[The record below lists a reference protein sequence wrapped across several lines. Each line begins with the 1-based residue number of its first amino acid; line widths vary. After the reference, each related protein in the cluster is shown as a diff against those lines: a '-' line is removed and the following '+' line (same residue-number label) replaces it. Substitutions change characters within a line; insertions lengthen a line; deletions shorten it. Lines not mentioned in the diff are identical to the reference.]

1 MTRRN
6 VDHHADNEVVSIMIE
21 PVNTRL
27 GLDGKLALVTAGT
40 HGLGLAIASKL
51 CDNGAHVILTTSA
64 DDPDLERAKLVLA
77 GKPGSVT
84 VTQLDIADEH
94 SVRLLLDQIKQ
105 DRGQLDMF
113 VHHAVSPD
121 LTPLLNVVEPLAKA
135 FVDGGRVVI
144 AGYTVTPVHGVI
156 RTLALEMAWYR
167 VAVNAVVTT
176 VVDNG
181 PMNIDPDLVD
191 RLAIKSPSGRVTL
204 PQDIANAVALLCT
217 DEASWIQGQVIT
229 VDGGLELLERWG
241 ETR

>member
-1 MTRRN
+1 
-6 VDHHADNEVVSIMIE
+6 MIE

-27 GLDGKLALVTAGT
+27 GLDGKIAVVTSGT

-51 CDNGAHVILTTSA
+51 CDNGAHVILTTSDA
-64 DDPDLERAKLVLA
+64 DNVDLERAKLVLA
-77 GKPGSVT
+77 GKPGSVS
-84 VTQLDIADEH
+84 VAQLDVQDEH
-94 SVRLLLDQIKQ
+94 SVRLLLDRVKEE
-105 DRGQLDMF
+105 RGQLDVF

-121 LTPLLNVVEPLAKA
+121 LTPLLNIVEPLAKA
-135 FVDGGRVVI
+135 LVDGGRVVI
-144 AGYTVTPVHGVI
+144 AGYTVTPVHGVV
-156 RTLALEMAWYR
+156 RTLALEMAWYK

-191 RLAIKSPSGRVTL
+191 RLAIKSPSGRVTV
-204 PQDIANAVALLCT
+204 PQDIANAVSLLCT
-217 DEASWIQGQVIT
+217 DEAAWIQGQVIT

>member
-1 MTRRN
+1 
-6 VDHHADNEVVSIMIE
+6 VVSIMIE

-27 GLDGKLALVTAGT
+27 GLDGKIALVTSGT
-40 HGLGLAIASKL
+40 HGLGLAVAGKL
-51 CDNGAHVILTTSA
+51 CDNGAHVILTTSPGDVDA
-64 DDPDLERAKLVLA
+64 ERAMLVLG
-77 GKPGSVT
+77 GKPGSASV
-84 VTQLDIADEH
+84 VPLDLHDEH
-94 SVRLLLDQIKQ
+94 AVRSLLEQVKLERGRLD
-105 DRGQLDMF
+105 LF

-176 VVDNG
+176 VIDNG
-181 PMNIDPDLVD
+181 PMNIDPELVD
-191 RLAIKSPSGRVTL
+191 RLAIKSPSGRVTV
-204 PQDIANAVALLCT
+204 PEDVANAVALLCT
-217 DEASWIQGQVIT
+217 EEAAWIQGQVIT

>member
-1 MTRRN
+1 
-6 VDHHADNEVVSIMIE
+6 MIE

>member
-1 MTRRN
+1 M
-6 VDHHADNEVVSIMIE
+6 MIE
-21 PVNTRL
+21 PINTRL
-27 GLDGKLALVTAGT
+27 GLDGKIALVTSGT

-51 CDNGAHVILTTSA
+51 CDNGAHVILTTS
-64 DDPDLERAKLVLA
+64 DDDVDIERAKTVLA
-77 GKPGSVT
+77 GKPGSVA
-84 VTQLDIADEH
+84 VTQLNIHDEH
-94 SVRLLLDQIKQ
+94 SVRLLFDRIKEERGGLDV
-105 DRGQLDMF
+105 F

-121 LTPLLNVVEPLAKA
+121 LTPLLNIVEPLAKA

-204 PQDIANAVALLCT
+204 PEDIANAVSLLCT
-217 DEASWIQGQVIT
+217 DEAAWIQGQVIT

>member
-1 MTRRN
+1 
-6 VDHHADNEVVSIMIE
+6 MIE

-27 GLDGKLALVTAGT
+27 GLDGKIALVTSGT

-51 CDNGAHVILTTSA
+51 CDNGAHVIITTSPGDVDA
-64 DDPDLERAKLVLA
+64 ERALLVLG
-77 GKPGSVT
+77 GKPGSASV
-84 VTQLDIADEH
+84 VSLDIHDEH
-94 SVRLLLDQIKQ
+94 AVRVLLEQVKQ
-105 DRGQLDMF
+105 ERGQLDLF

-121 LTPLLNVVEPLAKA
+121 LTPLLNLVEPLAKA
-135 FVDGGRVVI
+135 FVDGGRVVV

-204 PQDIANAVALLCT
+204 PEDVANAVALLCA
-217 DEASWIQGQVIT
+217 DEAAWIQGQVIT

>member
-1 MTRRN
+1 
-6 VDHHADNEVVSIMIE
+6 VVSIMIE

-27 GLDGKLALVTAGT
+27 GLDDRIALVTSGT

-51 CDNGAHVILTTSA
+51 CDNGAHVILTTSE
-64 DDPDLERAKLVLA
+64 DDVDAERAKLVLA
-77 GKPGSVT
+77 GKPGSVS
-84 VTQLDIADEH
+84 VVPLDIHDEGA
-94 SVRLLLDQIKQ
+94 VRVLLERVKQERGRLDV
-105 DRGQLDMF
+105 F

-121 LTPLLNVVEPLAKA
+121 LTPLLNVVEPLAKT

-204 PQDIANAVALLCT
+204 PQDVANAVALLCT
-217 DEASWIQGQVIT
+217 DEAAWIQGQVIT

>member
-1 MTRRN
+1 
-6 VDHHADNEVVSIMIE
+6 VVSIMIE

-27 GLDGKLALVTAGT
+27 GLDGKIALVTSGT
-40 HGLGLAIASKL
+40 HGLGLAVAGKL
-51 CDNGAHVILTTSA
+51 CDNGAHVILTTSPGDVDA
-64 DDPDLERAKLVLA
+64 DRAMLVLA
-77 GKPGSVT
+77 GKPGS
-84 VTQLDIADEH
+84 A
-94 SVRLLLDQIKQ
+94 SVVP
-105 DRGQLDMF
+105 LDMHDENAVRALLEQVKLERGRLDLF

-181 PMNIDPDLVD
+181 PMNIDPELVD
-191 RLAIKSPSGRVTL
+191 RLAIKSPSGRVTV
-204 PQDIANAVALLCT
+204 PEDVANAVALLCT
-217 DEASWIQGQVIT
+217 EEAAWIQGQVIT

>member
-1 MTRRN
+1 
-6 VDHHADNEVVSIMIE
+6 MIE

-27 GLDGKLALVTAGT
+27 GLDGKIALVTSGT

-51 CDNGAHVILTTSA
+51 CDNGAHVILTTS
-64 DDPDLERAKLVLA
+64 DDDVDIERAKTVLA
-77 GKPGSVT
+77 GKPGSVA
-84 VTQLDIADEH
+84 VTQLNIHDEH
-94 SVRLLLDQIKQ
+94 SVRQLLEQVKQ
-105 DRGQLDMF
+105 ERGQLDVF

-121 LTPLLNVVEPLAKA
+121 LTPLLNIVEPLAKSLQ
-135 FVDGGRVVI
+135 DGGRVVI

-204 PQDIANAVALLCT
+204 PEDIANAVSLLCT
-217 DEASWIQGQVIT
+217 DEAAWIQGQVIT

>member
-1 MTRRN
+1 
-6 VDHHADNEVVSIMIE
+6 MIE
-21 PVNTRL
+21 PANTRL
-27 GLDGKLALVTAGT
+27 GLDGKIALVTSGT

-51 CDNGAHVILTTSA
+51 CDNGAHVILTTS
-64 DDPDLERAKLVLA
+64 DDDVDIERAKTVLA

-84 VTQLDIADEH
+84 VTQLDIQDEH
-94 SVRLLLDQIKQ
+94 SVRLLLDQVKQ
-105 DRGQLDMF
+105 ERGQLDVF

-121 LTPLLNVVEPLAKA
+121 LTPLLNIVEPLAKSLQ
-135 FVDGGRVVI
+135 DGGRVVV

-204 PQDIANAVALLCT
+204 PEDIANAVSLLCT
-217 DEASWIQGQVIT
+217 DEAAWIQGQVIT

>member
-1 MTRRN
+1 
-6 VDHHADNEVVSIMIE
+6 MIE

-27 GLDGKLALVTAGT
+27 GLDDKVALVTAGT
-40 HGLGLAIASKL
+40 HGLGLAVASKL
-51 CDNGAHVILTTSA
+51 CDSGAHVILTTST
-64 DDPDLERAKLVLA
+64 DDVDVDRAKLVL
-77 GKPGSVT
+77 GGRPGSVS
-84 VTQLDIADEH
+84 VVPLDLGDENA
-94 SVRLLLDQIKQ
+94 VRVLLDRIKQ
-105 DRGQLDMF
+105 ERGRLDVF

-121 LTPLLNVVEPLAKA
+121 LTPLLNIVEPLAKSLQ
-135 FVDGGRVVI
+135 DGGRVVI

-204 PQDIANAVALLCT
+204 PEDIANAVALLCT
-217 DEASWIQGQVIT
+217 DEAAWIQGQVIT

>member
-1 MTRRN
+1 
-6 VDHHADNEVVSIMIE
+6 MIE

-27 GLDGKLALVTAGT
+27 GLDGKIALVTSGT
-40 HGLGLAIASKL
+40 HGLGLAIAGKL
-51 CDNGAHVILTTSA
+51 CDNGAHVILTTSPGDVDA
-64 DDPDLERAKLVLA
+64 DRAMLVLA
-77 GKPGSVT
+77 GKPGS
-84 VTQLDIADEH
+84 A
-94 SVRLLLDQIKQ
+94 SVVP
-105 DRGQLDMF
+105 LDMHDENAVRSLLEQVKLERGRLDLF

-121 LTPLLNVVEPLAKA
+121 LTPLLNVVEPLAKT
-135 FVDGGRVVI
+135 FVDGGRVVV

-181 PMNIDPDLVD
+181 PMNIDPELVD
-191 RLAIKSPSGRVTL
+191 RLAIKSPSGRVTV
-204 PQDIANAVALLCT
+204 PEDVANAVALLCT
-217 DEASWIQGQVIT
+217 EEAAWIQGQVIT

>member
-1 MTRRN
+1 
-6 VDHHADNEVVSIMIE
+6 MIE

-27 GLDGKLALVTAGT
+27 GLDDKVALVTAGT
-40 HGLGLAIASKL
+40 HGLGLAVASKL
-51 CDNGAHVILTTSA
+51 CDSGAHVILTTST
-64 DDPDLERAKLVLA
+64 DDVDVDRAKLVL
-77 GKPGSVT
+77 GGRPGSVS
-84 VTQLDIADEH
+84 VVPLDLGDENA
-94 SVRLLLDQIKQ
+94 VRVLLDRIKQ
-105 DRGQLDMF
+105 ERGRLDVF

-121 LTPLLNVVEPLAKA
+121 LTPLLNIVEPLAKA

-176 VVDNG
+176 IVDNG
-181 PMNIDPDLVD
+181 PMNLDPDLVD

-204 PQDIANAVALLCT
+204 PEDVANAVALLCT
-217 DEASWIQGQVIT
+217 DEAAWIQGQVIT
-229 VDGGLELLERWG
+229 ADGGLELLERWG

>member
-1 MTRRN
+1 
-6 VDHHADNEVVSIMIE
+6 MIE

-27 GLDGKLALVTAGT
+27 GLDGKIALVTSGT

-51 CDNGAHVILTTSA
+51 CDNGAHVIITA
-64 DDPDLERAKLVLA
+64 PPGDVDAERALLVLS
-77 GKPGSVT
+77 GKPGSASV
-84 VTQLDIADEH
+84 VPLDVQDEH
-94 SVRLLLDQIKQ
+94 AVRVLLEQVKQ
-105 DRGQLDMF
+105 DRGRLDLF

-121 LTPLLNVVEPLAKA
+121 LTPLLNLVEPLAKA

-181 PMNIDPDLVD
+181 PMNIDPELVD

-204 PQDIANAVALLCT
+204 PEDVANAVALLCA
-217 DEASWIQGQVIT
+217 DEAAWIQGQVIT

>member
-1 MTRRN
+1 
-6 VDHHADNEVVSIMIE
+6 VVSIMIE

-27 GLDGKLALVTAGT
+27 GLDGKIAVVTSGT
-40 HGLGLAIASKL
+40 YGLGLAIASKL
-51 CDNGAHVILTTSA
+51 CDNGAHVILTTS
-64 DDPDLERAKLVLA
+64 DEDNVDLERAKIVLA
-77 GKPGSVT
+77 GKPGSVS
-84 VTQLDIADEH
+84 VTHLDVQDEH
-94 SVRLLLDQIKQ
+94 SVRLLLARVKEE
-105 DRGQLDMF
+105 RGQLDVF

-121 LTPLLNVVEPLAKA
+121 LTPLLNIVEPLAKA
-135 FVDGGRVVI
+135 LVDGGRVVI
-144 AGYTVTPVHGVI
+144 AGYTVTPVHGVV
-156 RTLALEMAWYR
+156 RTLALEMAWYK

-204 PQDIANAVALLCT
+204 PQDIANAVSLLCT
-217 DEASWIQGQVIT
+217 DEAAWIQGQVIT

>member
-1 MTRRN
+1 
-6 VDHHADNEVVSIMIE
+6 MIE

-27 GLDGKLALVTAGT
+27 GLDGKIALVTSGT

-51 CDNGAHVILTTSA
+51 CDNGAHVILTTS
-64 DDPDLERAKLVLA
+64 DDDVDLERAKTVLA

-84 VTQLDIADEH
+84 VTQLDIQDEH

-105 DRGQLDMF
+105 ERGQLDVF

-121 LTPLLNVVEPLAKA
+121 LTPLLNIVEPLAKSLQ
-135 FVDGGRVVI
+135 DGGRVVI

-204 PQDIANAVALLCT
+204 PEDIANAVALLCT
-217 DEASWIQGQVIT
+217 DEAAWIQGQVIT

>member
-1 MTRRN
+1 
-6 VDHHADNEVVSIMIE
+6 MIE

-27 GLDGKLALVTAGT
+27 GLDGKIALVTSGT
-40 HGLGLAIASKL
+40 HGLGLAIAGKL
-51 CDNGAHVILTTSA
+51 CDNGAHVILTTSPGDVDA
-64 DDPDLERAKLVLA
+64 DRAMLVLA
-77 GKPGSVT
+77 GKPGSASV
-84 VTQLDIADEH
+84 VPLDLHDE
-94 SVRLLLDQIKQ
+94 SAVRSLLEQVKLERGRLD
-105 DRGQLDMF
+105 LF

-181 PMNIDPDLVD
+181 PMNIDPELVD
-191 RLAIKSPSGRVTL
+191 RLAIKSPSGRVTV
-204 PQDIANAVALLCT
+204 PEDVANAVALLCT
-217 DEASWIQGQVIT
+217 EEAAWIQGQVIT

>member
-1 MTRRN
+1 
-6 VDHHADNEVVSIMIE
+6 MIE
-21 PVNTRL
+21 PFNTRL
-27 GLDGKLALVTAGT
+27 GLDGKIALVTSGT

-51 CDNGAHVILTTSA
+51 CDNGAHVILTTSPGDVDA
-64 DDPDLERAKLVLA
+64 ERAQVVLG
-77 GKPGSVT
+77 GKPGSVS
-84 VTQLDIADEH
+84 VLPLDMHDEN
-94 SVRLLLDQIKQ
+94 SVRTLLERIKQ
-105 DRGQLDMF
+105 ERGRLDLF

-121 LTPLLNVVEPLAKA
+121 LTPLLNVVEPLAKT

-181 PMNIDPDLVD
+181 PMNIDPELVD

-204 PQDIANAVALLCT
+204 PEDVANAVALLCM
-217 DEASWIQGQVIT
+217 DEAAWIQGQVIT

>member
-1 MTRRN
+1 
-6 VDHHADNEVVSIMIE
+6 VVSIMIE

-27 GLDGKLALVTAGT
+27 GLDGKIALVTSGT

-51 CDNGAHVILTTSA
+51 CDSGAHVILTTS
-64 DDPDLERAKLVLA
+64 DDDVDLERAKLVLA
-77 GKPGSVT
+77 GKPGSVS
-84 VTQLDIADEH
+84 VTQLNIHDEH
-94 SVRLLLDQIKQ
+94 AVRTLLDRVKQ
-105 DRGQLDMF
+105 ERGQLDVF

-121 LTPLLNVVEPLAKA
+121 LTPLLNIVEPLAKA
-135 FVDGGRVVI
+135 LVDGGRVVI

-156 RTLALEMAWYR
+156 RTLALEMAWYK

-204 PQDIANAVALLCT
+204 PQDIANAVSLLCT
-217 DEASWIQGQVIT
+217 DEAAWIQGQVIT

>member
-1 MTRRN
+1 MAGRN

-27 GLDGKLALVTAGT
+27 GLDGKIALVTSGT

-51 CDNGAHVILTTSA
+51 CDNGAHVILTTT
-64 DDPDLERAKLVLA
+64 DDDVDIERAKIVLA
-77 GKPGSVT
+77 GKPGSVA
-84 VTQLDIADEH
+84 VTQLNIHDEH
-94 SVRLLLDQIKQ
+94 SVRLLFDRVKEERGRLDI
-105 DRGQLDMF
+105 F

-121 LTPLLNVVEPLAKA
+121 LTPLLNIVEPLAKV

-204 PQDIANAVALLCT
+204 PGDIANAVALLCT
-217 DEASWIQGQVIT
+217 DEAAWVQGQVIT

>member
-1 MTRRN
+1 
-6 VDHHADNEVVSIMIE
+6 MIE

-64 DDPDLERAKLVLA
+64 DDVDLERAKLVLA

-84 VTQLDIADEH
+84 VTQLDITDEH
-94 SVRLLLDQIKQ
+94 SVRLLLDRVKEE
-105 DRGQLDMF
+105 RGQLDVF

-135 FVDGGRVVI
+135 FVDGGRVVV

-204 PQDIANAVALLCT
+204 PEDIANAVALLCT

>member
-1 MTRRN
+1 
-6 VDHHADNEVVSIMIE
+6 MIE

-27 GLDGKLALVTAGT
+27 GLDGKIALVTSGT

-51 CDNGAHVILTTSA
+51 CDNGAHVILTTS
-64 DDPDLERAKLVLA
+64 DDDVDIERAKTVLA
-77 GKPGSVT
+77 GKPGSVA
-84 VTQLDIADEH
+84 VTGLDIHDEH
-94 SVRLLLDQIKQ
+94 SVRQLLDQVKQ
-105 DRGQLDMF
+105 ERGQLDVF
-113 VHHAVSPD
+113 VHNAVSPD
-121 LTPLLNVVEPLAKA
+121 LTPLLNIVEPLAKSLQ
-135 FVDGGRVVI
+135 DGGRVVV

-204 PQDIANAVALLCT
+204 PEDIANAVALLCT
-217 DEASWIQGQVIT
+217 DEAAWIQGQVIT

>member
-1 MTRRN
+1 
-6 VDHHADNEVVSIMIE
+6 MIE

-27 GLDGKLALVTAGT
+27 GLDGKIALVTAGT
-40 HGLGLAIASKL
+40 HGLGLAIARKL

-64 DDPDLERAKLVLA
+64 DDVDVERAKLVLA

-84 VTQLDIADEH
+84 VTQLDIHDEH

-105 DRGQLDMF
+105 ERGRLDMF

-121 LTPLLNVVEPLAKA
+121 LTPLLNIVEPLAKA
-135 FVDGGRVVI
+135 FVDGGRVVV

-181 PMNIDPDLVD
+181 SMNIDPDLVD

-204 PQDIANAVALLCT
+204 PEDIANSVALLCT
-217 DEASWIQGQVIT
+217 DEAGWIQGQVIT